1 MKPWVYVAA
10 VFLPGGCLLLLAS
23 WIRRRLRDVEDL
35 MLAGKIVPPVV
46 KFAGH
51 DDALRVRTIARR
63 KAADAI
69 RSRSNRVA
77 SGERLGSLL
86 KVAGRND

>member
-10 VFLPGGCLLLLAS
+10 VILPGGCLLLLAY
-23 WIRRRLRDVEDL
+23 WIRRRLRDAEDP

-69 RSRSNRVA
+69 RTRAGHIESGAPVSDVLRLVA
-77 SGERLGSLL
+77 
-86 KVAGRND
+86 K